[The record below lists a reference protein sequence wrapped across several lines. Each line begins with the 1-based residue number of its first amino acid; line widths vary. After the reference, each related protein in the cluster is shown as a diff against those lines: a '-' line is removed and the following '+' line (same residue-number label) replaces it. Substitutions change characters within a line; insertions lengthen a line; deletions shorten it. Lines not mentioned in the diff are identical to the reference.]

1 MSENKAC
8 CQNDKGLPKIREA
21 VCIDTN
27 RVYDSCADKD
37 CLADLRVYFPPQCQE
52 IVEHATNVRCRR
64 TEILNVFMD
73 VEKVPFNRGCYSV
86 DITFFFKVTVEVYS
100 VASVPPTTICGF
112 STFSKKCILY
122 GSEGN
127 VRVYS
132 SEYRADSDDN
142 QLIPTNTNPRAKI
155 QVADPICL
163 DAKICRPCDC
173 CNSLHDSCMP
183 IPRCVRRAFKEEF
196 PEDIA
201 AGHHEEKVVAVT
213 IGIFTIV
220 QLERDVQMLIP
231 AYDFCIPQKECS
243 CDADDPC
250 EAFRKICF
258 PVDEFFPPK
267 EDKLG
272 CCGSTAPF
280 CACGD

>member
-1 MSENKAC
+1 M
-8 CQNDKGLPKIREA
+8 
-21 VCIDTN
+21 
-27 RVYDSCADKD
+27 
-37 CLADLRVYFPPQCQE
+37 
-52 IVEHATNVRCRR
+52 
-64 TEILNVFMD
+64 
-73 VEKVPFNRGCYSV
+73 
-86 DITFFFKVTVEVYS
+86 
-100 VASVPPTTICGF
+100 
-112 STFSKKCILY
+112 
-122 GSEGN
+122 
-127 VRVYS
+127 
-132 SEYRADSDDN
+132 
-142 QLIPTNTNPRAKI
+142 
-155 QVADPICL
+155 
-163 DAKICRPCDC
+163 
-173 CNSLHDSCMP
+173 
-183 IPRCVRRAFKEEF
+183 
-196 PEDIA
+196 
-201 AGHHEEKVVAVT
+201 VAVT

>member
-37 CLADLRVYFPPQCQE
+37 CLAECQE
-52 IVEHATNVRCRR
+52 IVEHATNVRCRG

-122 GSEGN
+122 GN

-201 AGHHEEKVVAVT
+201 AGHREEKVVAVT

>member
-1 MSENKAC
+1 MSENKGC
-8 CQNDKGLPKIREA
+8 CQPDKLPKIREA

-52 IVEHATNVRCRR
+52 IVEHATNVRCRG

-86 DITFFFKVTVEVYS
+86 DITFFFKVTVEAFSAMPGAPV
-100 VASVPPTTICGF
+100 TLCGF
-112 STFSKKCILY
+112 STYSKKCILY
-122 GSEGN
+122 GSDGN

-132 SEYRADSDDN
+132 SEYRADGDDN

-163 DAKICRPCDC
+163 DAKLCRPCDC
-173 CNSLHDSCMP
+173 CNSLSDSCMP
-183 IPRCVRRAFKEEF
+183 IPRCVRRAFSEDF
-196 PEDIA
+196 PEDI
-201 AGHHEEKVVAVT
+201 GTSMRENKVVAVT
-213 IGIFTIV
+213 IGIFTII

-243 CDADDPC
+243 CDTDDPC
-250 EAFRKICF
+250 ETFRKIQF
-258 PVDEFFPPK
+258 PVDAFFPPHDQK
-267 EDKLG
+267 NG
-272 CCGSTAPF
+272 CCKTAEPF
-280 CACGD
+280 CASCGE

>member
-52 IVEHATNVRCRR
+52 IVEHATNVRCRG

-127 VRVYS
+127 VKMFS
-132 SEYRADSDDN
+132 SDGSADEIDSTDCKV
-142 QLIPTNTNPRAKI
+142 LPKATV
-155 QVADPICL
+155 QVAQPIAL
-163 DAKICRPCDC
+163 SARICDGSPCGCESC
-173 CNSLHDSCMP
+173 CRIPECICSRYGGEFETGSC
-183 IPRCVRRAFKEEF
+183 PRTVYA
-196 PEDIA
+196 
-201 AGHHEEKVVAVT
+201 T
-213 IGIFTIV
+213 IGLFIIV
-220 QLERDVQMLIP
+220 QIVRNVQMLIP
-231 AYDFCIPQKECS
+231 AYDFCIPEKECEAS
-243 CDADDPC
+243 SDNPC
-250 EAFRKICF
+250 ELVRRIEF
-258 PVDEFFPPK
+258 PTDEFFPPK
-267 EDKLG
+267 AGDCG
-272 CCGSTAPF
+272 CSDRC
-280 CACGD
+280 